1 MVVVQLGV
9 VSLFLTA
16 INAMRRLGRR
26 VLCAFPPRHHH
37 HWAIKQNKKKNILG
51 NIVTAYFH
59 FHLVDVFFPILRGER
74 K

>member
-26 VLCAFPPRHHH
+26 VLCASPPPR
-37 HWAIKQNKKKNILG
+37 ATTTTEQLNKTKK
-51 NIVTAYFH
+51 TS
-59 FHLVDVFFPILRGER
+59 
-74 K
+74 

>member
-26 VLCAFPPRHHH
+26 VLCASPPRHHH
-37 HWAIKQNKKKNILG
+37 HWAIKQNKKKK
-51 NIVTAYFH
+51 TS
-59 FHLVDVFFPILRGER
+59 
-74 K
+74 